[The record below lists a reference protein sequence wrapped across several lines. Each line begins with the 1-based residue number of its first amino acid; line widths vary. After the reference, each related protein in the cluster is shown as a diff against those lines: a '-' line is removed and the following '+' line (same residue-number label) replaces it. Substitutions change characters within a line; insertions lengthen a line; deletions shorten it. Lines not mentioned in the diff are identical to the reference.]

1 MSTEDKTDPLVT
13 IRDEDEDSDPEEY
26 NVEKIVA
33 RRKNPKTGG
42 YEYLIKW
49 ENYSDSENTWE
60 PSEHL
65 KCPDLIAKF
74 NEAETAKRKRRNLP
88 AEKKSSQIK
97 KNRGAN
103 ETNGLNGDPLLVED
117 REDDEVESGTSKDPK
132 ASTANAEQI
141 ETLEKRPK
149 GFERGL
155 PIERIVGSCT
165 DDNGAV
171 WFFIKWRGYEELELV
186 EVDEI
191 EQNAPKELCVWYRER
206 LYHTLKSYD
215 SLSQAKQHMSQ
226 AVT

>member
-1 MSTEDKTDPLVT
+1 MTAEEKERVENLVN
-13 IRDEDEDSDPEEY
+13 IANEEEDSDPEEY

-33 RRKNPKTGG
+33 RRRNPKTGG

-74 NEAETAKRKRRNLP
+74 NEAEAGKRKRKSLP
-88 AEKKSSQIK
+88 AEKRNTHTK
-97 KNRGAN
+97 KNKGLN
-103 ETNGLNGDPLLVED
+103 DTNGLDGEPLLVED
-117 REDDEVESGTSKDPK
+117 KEELAEDENTGKKS
-132 ASTANAEQI
+132 ASRSENI
-141 ETLEKRPK
+141 ETIEKRPK

-155 PIERIVGSCT
+155 PIESIVGSCT
-165 DDNGAV
+165 DDNGTV
-171 WFFIKWRGYEELELV
+171 WFFIKWRGHNELELV
-186 EVDEI
+186 EVSDV

-206 LYHTLKSYD
+206 LYHTLKDHS
-215 SLSQAKQHMSQ
+215 SFPNSKQHMSQ